1 MIFFFNKYK
10 RQIVNSAQAAIQT
23 AYLMRMVIA
32 ATKSHQADKLIDTVK
47 EIGKRLVSAQ
57 PMGKEIL

>member
-1 MIFFFNKYK
+1 
-10 RQIVNSAQAAIQT
+10 
-23 AYLMRMVIA
+23 MRKVIA

-57 PMGKEIL
+57 PMGIFFFFLILILFFFFFF